1 MQMTAAAQVYFSISD
16 RHGDADK
23 AKMRQLDSSDSSI
36 VDADMLRYI
45 ALIAVFNV
53 APIFFVHLMC
63 TRRGT
68 L

>member
-1 MQMTAAAQVYFSISD
+1 MTSAAQVYFSVSD
-16 RHGDADK
+16 RHDDTEK

-36 VDADMLRYI
+36 VDAEMLRYI
-45 ALIAVFNV
+45 ALIAIFNV
-53 APIFFVHLMC
+53 VPIFFVHLMY